1 MDRSD
6 HPAPWL
12 TRFSVERP
20 RLTLAL
26 ILGVTL
32 LFLIP
37 FPKVRT
43 DTDPKN
49 MLSPTSAV
57 RLSND
62 EVERWFSLHK
72 DVIVL
77 GIVND
82 QGIFN
87 PQTLERIARITGEI
101 LLIPGVVVRDVTSL
115 TTVDNILAEEGQLA
129 VRPAVSEI
137 PQTPEGMAVLKRS
150 LLSNPLFIGRL
161 LSDSLENGMATR
173 EGTAT
178 AIYIPLEPGAN
189 GKAIADRIRSLLPKE
204 RGEDQ
209 YYLAGDPVAR
219 DTFGVQMF
227 YQMAIL
233 SPIAGM
239 VMFLLLWR
247 MFRNLPLVFSVMGV
261 AMVAIIWSMGLLIGL
276 GYPVH
281 IMSSMSPVFL
291 MAIATDSIHIFNEFS
306 FRFAETGEKRRAVL
320 GTMAAV
326 AGPVFYSDVTTAVG
340 FASLATVTIVPVKIF
355 GLVVAFGTLVIL
367 LMSFTLVPAVLILL
381 KEDRFREAKK
391 PDRDESA
398 SSWLTRLGEISVRH
412 PKSVVFAGG
421 MLLLVAG
428 VGLSRIEV
436 NNNLV
441 HWFKWNSDVRTAD
454 RVMNARLGGTSTAS
468 LVVQGTAEDAMKD
481 PEMLRAIE
489 GLQRELEKDPR
500 VGKTFSVADYVKRI
514 NRVLHNDDPAFD
526 RIPDSQAEVG
536 QYLFLFGM
544 SAKPSDLDNVVDYP
558 FRKANLFLQLKSWD
572 TGVMA
577 DLLQRMDLYLAGH
590 PLPGGATI
598 RPAGIAYFN
607 LIWSDEVLRGMLE
620 SFIAG
625 LVLVFLIL
633 IVQTRSFLWGLLTFV
648 PLLFTIAFIY
658 GIVGLIGKDFDM
670 PVAVLSTLSL
680 GMAIDFAIHFVGR
693 FQQQYAKEPNLK
705 GALLWTVARP
715 GKGIL
720 LNAFLFAVAFSVM
733 AFSQLTPYIT
743 VGILIA
749 GIMLLSAA
757 ATLIGLP
764 ALIIVFQKY
773 LTFSSGKEKVA

>member
-6 HPAPWL
+6 HHAPWL
-12 TRFSVERP
+12 TRFSVEYP
-20 RLTLAL
+20 RRAIVL
-26 ILGVTL
+26 ILGVTF

-37 FPKVRT
+37 FPQVRT

-49 MLSPTSAV
+49 MLPPTSVV

-62 EVERWFSLHK
+62 EVERWFALHK

-82 QGIFN
+82 RGIFN
-87 PQTLERIARITGEI
+87 RETLERIAQITGEI
-101 LLIPGVVVRDVTSL
+101 LTIPGVVVRDVTSL

-137 PQTPEGMAVLKRS
+137 PQTPEGMAALERS
-150 LLSNPLFIGRL
+150 LLSNPLFLGRL
-161 LSDSLENGMATR
+161 LSED
-173 EGTAT
+173 GTAT
-178 AIYIPLEPGAN
+178 AIYIPLERGAN
-189 GKAIADRIRSLLPKE
+189 GKAVADRIRAVLPKE
-204 RGEDQ
+204 GEKDR

-261 AMVAIIWSMGLLIGL
+261 AMVSIIWSMGLLIAL

-306 FRFAETGEKRRAVL
+306 FRFAEGGERRRAAL
-320 GTMAAV
+320 DTMAAV

-340 FASLATVTIVPVKIF
+340 FASLATVAIVPVKIF
-355 GLVVAFGTLVIL
+355 GLAVAFGTLVIL
-367 LMSFTLVPAVLILL
+367 LMSFTLIPAVLTLL
-381 KEDRFREAKK
+381 NPHRA
-391 PDRDESA
+391 PHPPVGVQHIESLQGSGLA
-398 SSWLTRLGEISVRH
+398 RLGEISVRH
-412 PKSVVFAGG
+412 PKSIAIAGG
-421 MLLLVAG
+421 VLLLAAG

-436 NNNLV
+436 NNNMV

-454 RVMNARLGGTSTAS
+454 RVMNARLGGTSTAY
-468 LVVQGTAEDAMKD
+468 LVVQGAAEDAMKD
-481 PEMLRAIE
+481 PAMLRAIE

-500 VGKTFSVADYVKRI
+500 VGKTFSVVDYVKRI
-514 NRVLHNDDPAFD
+514 NRVLHSDDPAFD
-526 RIPDSQAEVG
+526 RIPESPAEIG

-558 FRKANLFLQLKSWD
+558 FQKANLFLQLKSWD
-572 TGVMA
+572 AGVMA
-577 DLLQRMDLYLAGH
+577 DLLRRTEAYLAGH

-607 LIWSDEVLRGMLE
+607 LVWSNEVLWGMLE

-648 PLLFTIAFIY
+648 PLFFTIALIY
-658 GIVGLIGKDFDM
+658 GVVGLVGKDFDM

-693 FQQQYAKEPNLK
+693 FQQQYAKEPNLE

-720 LNAFLFAVAFSVM
+720 RNALLFAVAFSVM
-733 AFSQLTPYIT
+733 AAAQLTPYIT
-743 VGILIA
+743 VGVLIA

-764 ALIIVFQKY
+764 SLILIFQKH
-773 LTFSSGKEKVA
+773 LTFPSGKEKVP